1 MTTRATMVER
11 LREASGPTR
20 TVVLEAHCEGND
32 PEEKVHSVF
41 GGGNYL
47 ATDDAFLFRVFADDG
62 EMWIDQL
69 GGRFWSVHSSMPMR
83 KINPFLHEK
92 IERRRDLD
100 WMWLPS
106 GHLEN
111 LWPDAISN
119 RVRTKFHGRD
129 FLTEDDP
136 AQDLTINLSGRGA
149 ERLLRHI
156 SNDEKYRSAVSFDS
170 VQVALSDPDLG
181 RINEGIDRM
190 GRFAVSGDLEYHF
203 QFVDTV
209 VHRYARLVEL
219 CEARAIDWSPA
230 GPDGGAIFSGNPIAI
245 RFSRQVPDLEH
256 FVASLFASRQPFRLW
271 GVPQMSGD
279 VATVEAVDLH
289 VGHGLRLEIGM
300 QWMRVYLD
308 KGTCGNTVARLVS
321 NLQHR
326 FDSQLRFVDP
336 ELQAALEIR
345 GEENTSPE
353 LLTDIQRPI

>member
-11 LREASGPTR
+11 LRDASGPTR
-20 TVVLEAHCEGND
+20 TVVLEAHCEASD
-32 PEEKVHSVF
+32 PEERIRSVF
-41 GGGNYL
+41 GANDYA
-47 ATDDAFLFRVFADDG
+47 ATDDAFLFRVFVENG
-62 EMWIDQL
+62 EVWVDQL
-69 GGRFWSVHSSMPMR
+69 GGRFWSVHTSMPMR

-136 AQDLTINLSGRGA
+136 AQDLTINLAGRGA

-170 VQVALSDPDLG
+170 VQVALSDPNLG
-181 RINEGIDRM
+181 RINEGVDRM

-203 QFVDTV
+203 QFVDAV
-209 VHRYARLVEL
+209 VHRYSRLVEL
-219 CEARAIDWSPA
+219 CEARAINWSSA
-230 GPDGGAIFSGNPIAI
+230 GSEGGSIFTGSPIAI
-245 RFSRQVPDLEH
+245 RFSRQIPSLEH
-256 FVASLFASRQPFRLW
+256 FVGSLFASRQPFRLW
-271 GVPQMSGD
+271 GVPELSGD
-279 VATVEAVDLH
+279 VAKVEAVDLH
-289 VGHGLRLEIGM
+289 VGHSLRMEIGV

-308 KGTCGNTVARLVS
+308 KGTCGNTIARLVS

-326 FDSQLRFVDP
+326 FDSQLEFIDP
-336 ELQAALEIR
+336 ELQAALEV
-345 GEENTSPE
+345 GESVNLNTERFTSG
-353 LLTDIQRPI
+353 I